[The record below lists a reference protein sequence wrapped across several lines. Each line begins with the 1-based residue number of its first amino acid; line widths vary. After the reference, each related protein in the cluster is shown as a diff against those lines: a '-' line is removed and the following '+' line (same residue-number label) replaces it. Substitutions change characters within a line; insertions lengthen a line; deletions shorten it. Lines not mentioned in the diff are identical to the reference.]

1 MAVKPSPKPAPA
13 EHTTEPAE
21 SFRARRWAVGTN
33 VAVMVVLALV
43 LFGFVQY
50 VGFKFGSQI
59 QADMTSHGVNS
70 LRDGTKTLVRG
81 VETSVTLTSLY
92 HTTDMDEENQKFLR
106 AVNDLFSLYQG
117 VNRSKVETKAINP
130 LKDHN
135 ERSEL
140 IKRLRNKK
148 KYVDETVKH
157 QEVIKYFS
165 EEAYPKLKTLLED
178 ELARLEEVITQSPVF
193 ASLPQV
199 ENIRR
204 GYTSLPT
211 QADELIQ
218 AIGPA
223 LEEDIPLYST
233 VVRDIR
239 TFITQTGGAR
249 SFLQSISNW
258 GEQVV
263 VRQPD
268 LSNVARAYLTGTKV
282 RFRET
287 LDALGEVD
295 TLSQDLPTLK
305 LDELAREIRQS
316 NTIVVE
322 TDEDAR
328 VLSFGEVW
336 PRKQQGGFSVQ
347 SKFEDHYFAGEAH
360 VTSAILQ
367 MTKTE
372 KPAAIFIKFGGP
384 PVFVAGGGMNP
395 FMQQQ
400 RQPAQY
406 PVMKRALERLNF
418 TVEEWDVQA
427 SKEAPTIDPPP
438 SKTVYVVLRPVS
450 QQPQMM
456 PGMPQM
462 PQGRFDDASRQAVLS
477 AIKDSGRA
485 LFLAGWVQPAGPFPI
500 AAPYEYSDY
509 LKNDWGLNVRHDV
522 VTLSFINFEPGK
534 WAFRRPT
541 PVGLSDFDFG
551 DHIIAENVQ
560 GQPGLFPSATPVERT
575 ETPPDDVQVE
585 DLVTVRSSD
594 DIWGE
599 TDVMGLQSEL
609 QRLNYSTGAGDT
621 DVRGPF
627 PVAVA
632 ATKGEQKMVVVSSDG
647 FAQDR
652 VTGQQVMRLG
662 ASGIILQKG
671 NPANEPFFVNCVQW
685 LADNE
690 DQMGLGAVTEFAES
704 RLSIKEGGTLVAWQ
718 WFATAGMPA
727 LVLLC
732 GAGVWFVHRR

>member
-1 MAVKPSPKPAPA
+1 MAVDPSQKPSTDPNS
-13 EHTTEPAE
+13 TEPPG
-21 SFRARRWAVGTN
+21 SSQARRWTVGAN
-33 VAVMVVLALV
+33 VAIMVALALV
-43 LFGFVQY
+43 LFCFVQY
-50 VGFKFGSQI
+50 LGFKFGSQF
-59 QADMTSHGVNS
+59 QKDMTSHGVNS

-81 VETSVTLTSLY
+81 IQTSVTLTSLY

-106 AVNDLFSLYQG
+106 AVNDLFALYQG

-140 IKRLRNKK
+140 IKRLTSKK
-148 KYVDETVKH
+148 KYVDETAKH
-157 QEVIKYFS
+157 QEVIKYFR

-178 ELARLEEVITQSPVF
+178 ELAELEEVVQQGTVF
-193 ASLPQV
+193 AALSQV

-211 QADELIQ
+211 QADQLIQ
-218 AIGPA
+218 EIGPA

-239 TFITQTGGAR
+239 TFVTQTGGAR
-249 SFLQSISNW
+249 SFLQSISKW

-263 VRQPD
+263 AQRQD

-282 RFRET
+282 RFLET
-287 LDALGEVD
+287 LNALGEVD

-328 VLSFGEVW
+328 VLSFYDVW
-336 PRKQQGGFSVQ
+336 PRKQQGGFSPQ
-347 SKFEDHYFAGEAH
+347 AKFEDHYFAGEAH

-372 KPAAIFIKFGGP
+372 KPAVVFIKFGGP
-384 PVFVAGGGMNP
+384 PVFVAAGGMNP
-395 FMQQQ
+395 MQQ

-427 SKEAPTIDPPP
+427 SKDKPTIDPPP
-438 SKTVYVVLRPVS
+438 SKTIYVVLRPVS

-456 PGMPQM
+456 PGMPMM

-477 AIKDSGRA
+477 AIKDSGRG
-485 LFLAGWVQPAGPFPI
+485 LFLAGWATPAGPFPM

-509 LKNDWGLNVRHDV
+509 LQNDWGLNVRHDV
-522 VTLSFINFEPGK
+522 ITLSFVNYEPGK
-534 WAFRRPT
+534 WGGRAPFS
-541 PVGLSDFDFG
+541 LIAFDFG

-560 GQPGLFPSATPVERT
+560 GQPGVFPAATPVQRT
-575 ETPPDDVQVE
+575 DTPPDDVQVE
-585 DLVTVRSSD
+585 DLVTVRASD
-594 DIWGE
+594 DVWGE
-599 TDVMGLQSEL
+599 TDMMGLQSEFSKL
-609 QRLNYSTGAGDT
+609 RYTTGPGDT

-632 ATKGEQKMVVVSSDG
+632 ATKGEQKIVLISSDG
-647 FAQDR
+647 FALDR
-652 VTGQQVMRLG
+652 TTGQQAMRISATG
-662 ASGIILQKG
+662 GIILQRS
-671 NPANEPFFVNCVQW
+671 NPANEPFFLNCIQW

-690 DQMGLGAVTEFAES
+690 EQMGLGAVTEFSES
-704 RLSIKEGGTLVAWQ
+704 RLSIKEGGTLLAWQ
-718 WFATAGMPA
+718 WFAAAGLPA
-727 LVLLC
+727 MALLC
-732 GAGVWFVHRR
+732 GAGVWFVRRR